1 MASHLQI
8 VLREDVDKLGVTG
21 DVVRVRAGYAR
32 NFLIPRGMAVLA
44 TRANVRRIEHE
55 RQVALKQAAK
65 RREQAKGLAA
75 ALEGTTVQV
84 AHRAGESGKL
94 YGSVTASEVASALQ
108 EKGFAV
114 DRKQIVLP
122 EESIRQLGSYEL
134 RARLASGVEAT
145 FRLEVVEAS

>member
-8 VLREDVDKLGVTG
+8 VLREDIDKLGVTG

-65 RREQAKGLAA
+65 RREQARGQAA
-75 ALEGTTVQV
+75 ALQGVTVQV
-84 AHRAGESGKL
+84 AHRAGENGRL
-94 YGSVTASEVASALQ
+94 YGSVTASEVADALQ
-108 EKGFAV
+108 QKGFAV
-114 DRKQIVLP
+114 DRKQLVMP
-122 EESIRQLGSYEL
+122 EESIRQLGTYEV
-134 RARLASGVEAT
+134 RAKLASEVEAT
-145 FRLEVVEAS
+145 FQLEVVEAS